1 MKNFRRFLFAAV
13 AMIAVSISAAAQF
26 SIGPRV
32 GINVNSMRF
41 DSDLF
46 NSENRAGFTGG
57 LQAEFMI
64 PMLGL
69 GFDASVMYVH
79 RVNDAKFD
87 ASSATLSKTNETTEF
102 KDKDYI
108 EIPVNLKYKI
118 GLPAVGKIIT
128 PYVFTGPSFAFLTSK
143 KAINEA
149 WKNKAVS
156 VAWNFGF
163 GIQLFSHL
171 QVGASYGV
179 GMTEAFEKIGNVQGV
194 DIQGKNSYWTV
205 TAAYLF

>member
-1 MKNFRRFLFAAV
+1 MKNFRRFLFSAV
-13 AMIAVSISAAAQF
+13 AIIAMSISAAAQF

-32 GINVNSMRF
+32 GINVNSMHF

-46 NSENRAGFTGG
+46 KSENRAGFTGG

-64 PMLGL
+64 PMVGF

-79 RVNDAKFD
+79 RVNN
-87 ASSATLSKTNETTEF
+87 ATIDTNGTATAPQI

-118 GLPAVGKIIT
+118 GLPVIGKIIT
-128 PYVFTGPSFAFLTSK
+128 PYVFTGPSFAFLTSR
-143 KAINEA
+143 KALNEA
-149 WKNKAVS
+149 WKNKSTS

-163 GIQLFSHL
+163 GVQLLGHL
-171 QVGASYGV
+171 QVGASYGI
-179 GMTEAFEKIGNVQGV
+179 GMTKAFEKIGAVEGV
-194 DIQGKNSYWTV
+194 DIQGKNRYWTV

>member
-1 MKNFRRFLFAAV
+1 MKNFRRFLFSAV
-13 AMIAVSISAAAQF
+13 AIIAMSISAAAQF

-32 GINVNSMRF
+32 GINVNSMHF

-46 NSENRAGFTGG
+46 KSENRAGFTGG

-64 PMLGL
+64 PMVGF

-79 RVNDAKFD
+79 RVNN
-87 ASSATLSKTNETTEF
+87 ATIDTNGTATAPQI

-118 GLPAVGKIIT
+118 GLPVIGKIIT
-128 PYVFTGPSFAFLTSK
+128 PYVFTGPSFAFLTSR

-149 WKNKAVS
+149 WKNKSTS

-163 GIQLFSHL
+163 GVQLLGHL
-171 QVGASYGV
+171 QVGASYGL
-179 GMTEAFEKIGNVQGV
+179 GMTKAFEKIGAVDGV
-194 DIQGKNSYWTV
+194 DIQGKNRYWTV

>member
-1 MKNFRRFLFAAV
+1 MKNFRRFLFSAV
-13 AMIAVSISAAAQF
+13 AIIAMSISAAAQF

-32 GINVNSMRF
+32 GINVNSMHF

-46 NSENRAGFTGG
+46 KSENRAGFTGG

-64 PMLGL
+64 PMVGF

-79 RVNDAKFD
+79 RVNN
-87 ASSATLSKTNETTEF
+87 ATIDTNGTNGTATTPQI

-118 GLPAVGKIIT
+118 GLPVIGKIIT
-128 PYVFTGPSFAFLTSK
+128 PYVFTGPSFAFLTSR

-149 WKNKAVS
+149 WKNKSTS

-163 GIQLFSHL
+163 GVQLLGHL
-171 QVGASYGV
+171 QVGASYGL
-179 GMTEAFEKIGNVQGV
+179 GMTKAFEKIGAVEGV
-194 DIQGKNSYWTV
+194 DIQGKNRYWTV

>member
-1 MKNFRRFLFAAV
+1 MKNFRRFLFSAV
-13 AMIAVSISAAAQF
+13 AIIAMSISAAAQF

-32 GINVNSMRF
+32 GINVNSMHF

-46 NSENRAGFTGG
+46 KSENRAGFTGG

-64 PMLGL
+64 PMVGF

-79 RVNDAKFD
+79 RVNN
-87 ASSATLSKTNETTEF
+87 ATIYTNGTATAPQI

-118 GLPAVGKIIT
+118 GLPVIGKIIT
-128 PYVFTGPSFAFLTSK
+128 PYVFTGPSFAFLTSR

-149 WKNKAVS
+149 WKNKSTS

-163 GIQLFSHL
+163 GVQLLGHL
-171 QVGASYGV
+171 QVGASYGI
-179 GMTEAFEKIGNVQGV
+179 GMTKAFEKIGAVEGV
-194 DIQGKNSYWTV
+194 DIQGKNRYWTV

>member
-1 MKNFRRFLFAAV
+1 MKNFRRFLFSAV
-13 AMIAVSISAAAQF
+13 AIIAMSISAAAQF

-32 GINVNSMRF
+32 GINVNSMHF

-46 NSENRAGFTGG
+46 KSENRAGFTGG

-64 PMLGL
+64 PMVGF

-79 RVNDAKFD
+79 RVNN
-87 ASSATLSKTNETTEF
+87 ATIDTNGTATAPQI

-118 GLPAVGKIIT
+118 GLPVIGKIIT
-128 PYVFTGPSFAFLTSK
+128 PYVFTGPSFAFLTSR

-149 WKNKAVS
+149 WKNKSTS

-163 GIQLFSHL
+163 GVQLLGHL
-171 QVGASYGV
+171 QVGASYGI
-179 GMTEAFEKIGNVQGV
+179 GMTKAFEKIGAVEGV
-194 DIQGKNSYWTV
+194 DIQGKNRYWTI

>member
-1 MKNFRRFLFAAV
+1 MKNFRRFLFSAV
-13 AMIAVSISAAAQF
+13 AIIAMSISAAAQF

-32 GINVNSMRF
+32 GINVNSMHF

-46 NSENRAGFTGG
+46 KSENRAGFTGG

-64 PMLGL
+64 PMVGF

-79 RVNDAKFD
+79 RVNN
-87 ASSATLSKTNETTEF
+87 ATVDTNGTATAPQI

-118 GLPAVGKIIT
+118 GLPVIGKIIT
-128 PYVFTGPSFAFLTSK
+128 PYVFTGPSFAFLTSR

-149 WKNKAVS
+149 WKNKSTS

-163 GIQLFSHL
+163 GVQLLGHL
-171 QVGASYGV
+171 QVGASYGL
-179 GMTEAFEKIGNVQGV
+179 GMTKAFEKIGAVDGV
-194 DIQGKNSYWTV
+194 DIQGKNRYWTV

>member
-1 MKNFRRFLFAAV
+1 MKNFRRFLFSAV
-13 AMIAVSISAAAQF
+13 AIIAMSISAAAQF

-32 GINVNSMRF
+32 GINVNSMHF

-46 NSENRAGFTGG
+46 KSENRAGFTGG

-64 PMLGL
+64 PMVGF

-79 RVNDAKFD
+79 RVNNATIETNDA
-87 ASSATLSKTNETTEF
+87 AAAPQI

-118 GLPAVGKIIT
+118 GLPVIGKIIT
-128 PYVFTGPSFAFLTSK
+128 PYVFTGPSFAFLTSR
-143 KAINEA
+143 KAINDA
-149 WKNKAVS
+149 WKNKSTS

-163 GIQLFSHL
+163 GVQLLGHL
-171 QVGASYGV
+171 QVGASYGI
-179 GMTEAFEKIGNVQGV
+179 GMTKAFEKIGAVDGV
-194 DIQGKNSYWTV
+194 DIQGKNRYWTV

>member
-1 MKNFRRFLFAAV
+1 M
-13 AMIAVSISAAAQF
+13 SISAAAQF

-32 GINVNSMRF
+32 GINVNSMHF

-46 NSENRAGFTGG
+46 KSENRAGFTGG

-64 PMLGL
+64 PMVGF

-79 RVNDAKFD
+79 CVNN
-87 ASSATLSKTNETTEF
+87 ATIDTNGTATAPQI

-118 GLPAVGKIIT
+118 GLPVIGKIIT
-128 PYVFTGPSFAFLTSK
+128 PYVFTGPSFAFLTSR

-149 WKNKAVS
+149 WKNKSTS

-163 GIQLFSHL
+163 GVQLLGHL
-171 QVGASYGV
+171 QVGASYGI
-179 GMTEAFEKIGNVQGV
+179 GMTKAFEKIGAVEGV
-194 DIQGKNSYWTV
+194 DIQGKNRYWTV

>member
-1 MKNFRRFLFAAV
+1 MKNFRRFLFSAV
-13 AMIAVSISAAAQF
+13 AIIAMSISAAAQF

-32 GINVNSMRF
+32 GINVNSMHF

-46 NSENRAGFTGG
+46 KSENRAGFTGG

-64 PMLGL
+64 PMVGF

-79 RVNDAKFD
+79 RVNN
-87 ASSATLSKTNETTEF
+87 ATIDTNGTATAPQI

-118 GLPAVGKIIT
+118 GLPVIGKIIT
-128 PYVFTGPSFAFLTSK
+128 PYVFTGPSFAFLTSR

-149 WKNKAVS
+149 WKNKSTS

-163 GIQLFSHL
+163 GVQLLGHL
-171 QVGASYGV
+171 QVGASYGI
-179 GMTEAFEKIGNVQGV
+179 GMTKAFEKIGAVEGV
-194 DIQGKNSYWTV
+194 DIQGKNRYWTV

>member
-1 MKNFRRFLFAAV
+1 MAVILVAAV
-13 AMIAVSISAAAQF
+13 PAQARF
-26 SIGPRV
+26 RIGPRL
-32 GINVNSMRF
+32 GTEVNSMRF
-41 DSDLF
+41 DKSLF
-46 NSENRAGFTGG
+46 DNENRAGFTGG

-64 PMLGL
+64 PMVGF

-79 RVNDAKFD
+79 RVNN
-87 ASSATLSKTNETTEF
+87 ATIDTNGTNGTATTPQI

-118 GLPAVGKIIT
+118 GLPVIGKIIT
-128 PYVFTGPSFAFLTSK
+128 PYVFTGPSFAFLTSR

-149 WKNKAVS
+149 WKNKSTS

-163 GIQLFSHL
+163 GVQLLGHL
-171 QVGASYGV
+171 QVGASYGL
-179 GMTEAFEKIGNVQGV
+179 GMTKAFEKIGAVDGV
-194 DIQGKNSYWTV
+194 DIQGKNRYWTV